1 MNSRPVCTCACV
13 CAWAHACVGMVC
25 TLGISCYVV
34 TGDFDSLKFILVFLI
49 SPPGLQN
56 CDKRKRMLRDQTGGV
71 LVVELSLRSKLIAQ

>member
-1 MNSRPVCTCACV
+1 MDSRCV
-13 CAWAHACVGMVC
+13 CARMCVYACVGVAC
-25 TLGISCYVV
+25 TLCISCYIAI
-34 TGDFDSLKFILVFLI
+34 GDFDSLKFILFFLFFI